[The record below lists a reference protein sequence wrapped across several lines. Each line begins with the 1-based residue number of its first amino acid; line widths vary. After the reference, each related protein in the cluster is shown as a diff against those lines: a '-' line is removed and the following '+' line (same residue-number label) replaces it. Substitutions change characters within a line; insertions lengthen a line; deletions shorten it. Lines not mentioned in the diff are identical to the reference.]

1 MNAKRLL
8 TILGVT
14 AVLALTPTLAADMWL
29 HVYVDESGEDG
40 EQVRVN
46 IPLSVVENILPH
58 IDVDEFHNGRI
69 HILDEMEGEGIDLR
83 EMWNAIS
90 EAADG
95 EFVTVKGP
103 DENVRVAK
111 ENGLFLVNV
120 DGDDEKVRVRIPLDI
135 VGAMFEGGDENE
147 LDVLAALQAMANYPN
162 QDFVTVEDGDTRV
175 RIWVDDRNEID

>member
-14 AVLALTPTLAADMWL
+14 AVLALTPSMAADMWL
-29 HVYVDESGEDG
+29 HVYVDEGGRNG

-46 IPLSVVENILPH
+46 IPLTVVEGILPH
-58 IDVDEFHNGRI
+58 INVEELQDGKL
-69 HILDEMEGEGIDLR
+69 HILEEMEAEGLNLH
-83 EMWNAIS
+83 EMWKAIS
-90 EAADG
+90 EAPDG
-95 EFVTVKGP
+95 EFVTVKSR

-111 ENGLFLVNV
+111 EGGLFLVHV

-135 VGAMFEGGDENE
+135 IGAMFTGGENE

-162 QDFVTVEDGDTRV
+162 QDFVTVEEGDTTV
-175 RIWVDDRNEID
+175 RIWVDNLPEIR